1 MSQKIL
7 KVGDN
12 APDFVV
18 SDENGRI
25 WCLEDLKGSKTVLYF
40 YPKDDTPGCTQEAC
54 EFRDVYSTIL
64 DKKVKLFGIS
74 KDSQK
79 SHDAFKAKY
88 HLPFPLLCD
97 IFGKMSNAYGVWA
110 EKTMYGK
117 PYFGIVRSTFILD
130 EKCKILQI
138 WQPVKVPGHAE
149 DVLKFLS
156 SH

>member
-1 MSQKIL
+1 MSPKPL
-7 KVGDN
+7 KVGDI

-25 WCLEDLKGSKTVLYF
+25 WCREDLKGSKTVLYF

-54 EFRDVYSTIL
+54 DFRDHYAAIQ
-64 DKKVKLFGIS
+64 DKKVNLFGIS

-79 SHDAFKAKY
+79 SHDAFKQKY
-88 HLPFPLLCD
+88 NIPFLLLCD
-97 IFGKMSNAYGVWA
+97 IFGKMSNAYGVWT

-117 PYFGIVRSTFILD
+117 SYFGIERSTFILD
-130 EKCKILQI
+130 ERCKILHI
-138 WQPVKVPGHAE
+138 WQPVKVAGHAE
-149 DVLKFLS
+149 EVLKFLS